1 MDTRTVITSHP
12 SARPLIAPLW
22 HTLGFIA
29 IFVGLAILGG
39 FFQHAARQHPQ
50 TVGQSTPAVP
60 RYVSV
65 IIFEWLLVL
74 YVRMGVRKRGV
85 RLRDLVGGRWST
97 PTDVLKDLALGA
109 GLWALWVGIQSLH
122 LLGNAPNAAQG
133 LLPKGVLE
141 SLVWVPVALSA
152 GFCEELAFR
161 GYLQKQFQAIA
172 GSAMVGVLVQAI
184 IFGAG
189 HLYEGPAA
197 VGRIVLFGILYGLLA
212 HWRTSL
218 RPGMMAHAWSDI
230 YGVIIFRG
238 V

>member
-1 MDTRTVITSHP
+1 MDTSTVITP
-12 SARPLIAPLW
+12 QQSARPLIAPLW
-22 HTLGFIA
+22 HTMGFIA
-29 IFVGLAILGG
+29 IFVGLAVLGG

-50 TVGQSTPAVP
+50 TAGQSTPAVP
-60 RYVSV
+60 GYVSV
-65 IIFEWLLVL
+65 IILEWLLVL

-85 RLRDLVGGRWST
+85 RLRELVGGRWST
-97 PTDVLKDLALGA
+97 PTDVLRDLALGA
-109 GLWALWVGIQSLH
+109 GLWTVWVGIQSLH
-122 LLGNAPNAAQG
+122 LFGIAPNAAQG

-141 SLVWVPVALSA
+141 SLVWLPVALSA

-161 GYLQKQFQAIA
+161 GYLQRQFQAIV
-172 GSAMVGVLVQAI
+172 GSASLAVLFQAI

-197 VGRIVLFGILYGLLA
+197 VARIILFGILYGLLA
-212 HWRTSL
+212 HWRSSL

>member
-1 MDTRTVITSHP
+1 MATSTVVTPHP
-12 SARPLIAPLW
+12 PARPLIAPLW

-29 IFVGLAILGG
+29 IFVGLAVLGG

-50 TVGQSTPAVP
+50 AVGQSTPAVP
-60 RYVSV
+60 RYVSLVV
-65 IIFEWLLVL
+65 IEWLLVL
-74 YVRMGVRKRGV
+74 YVRMGVQKRGV

-97 PTDVLKDLALGA
+97 PTEVLKDLALGA
-109 GLWALWVGIQSLH
+109 GLWAAWMGIQSLH
-122 LLGNAPNAAQG
+122 LFGDAPNAAQG

-172 GSAMVGVLVQAI
+172 GSAMVAVLLQAI

-197 VGRIVLFGILYGLLA
+197 VARIILFGILYGLLA

-238 V
+238 A

>member
-1 MDTRTVITSHP
+1 MDTSTAVTPPP
-12 SARPLIAPLW
+12 STRPLIAPLW
-22 HTLGFIA
+22 HTVGFIA
-29 IFVGLAILGG
+29 IFVGLAVLGG

-50 TVGQSTPAVP
+50 TVGHSTPAVP

-85 RLRDLVGGRWST
+85 HLRELVGGRWSR
-97 PTDVLKDLALGA
+97 PTDVLRDLALGA
-109 GLWALWVGIQSLH
+109 GLWAVWVGIQH
-122 LLGNAPNAAQG
+122 LLGDAPNAAQG

-141 SLVWVPVALSA
+141 SLVWLPVALSA

-161 GYLQKQFQAIA
+161 GYLQRQFQAIA
-172 GSAMVGVLVQAI
+172 GSAIVAVLLQAI
-184 IFGAG
+184 VFGAG

-197 VGRIVLFGILYGLLA
+197 VARIMLFGVLYGLLA
-212 HWRTSL
+212 QWRTSL
-218 RPGMMAHAWSDI
+218 RPNMMAHAWSDI

>member
-1 MDTRTVITSHP
+1 
-12 SARPLIAPLW
+12 
-22 HTLGFIA
+22 
-29 IFVGLAILGG
+29 
-39 FFQHAARQHPQ
+39 
-50 TVGQSTPAVP
+50 
-60 RYVSV
+60 
-65 IIFEWLLVL
+65 
-74 YVRMGVRKRGV
+74 MGVRKRGV
-85 RLRDLVGGRWST
+85 RLRELVGGRWST

-109 GLWALWVGIQSLH
+109 GLWALWLGIQSLH
-122 LLGNAPNAAQG
+122 LFGNAPNAAQG

-172 GSAMVGVLVQAI
+172 GSAIIAVLVQAI
-184 IFGAG
+184 IFGVG

-197 VGRIVLFGILYGLLA
+197 VARIFLFGILYGLLA
-212 HWRTSL
+212 HWRSSL

-238 V
+238 I